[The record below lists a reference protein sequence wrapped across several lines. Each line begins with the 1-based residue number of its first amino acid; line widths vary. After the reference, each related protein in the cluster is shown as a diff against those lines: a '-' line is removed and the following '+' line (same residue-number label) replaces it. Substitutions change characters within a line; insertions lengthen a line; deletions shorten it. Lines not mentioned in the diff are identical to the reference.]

1 LIADNIGIPKS
12 HDLHHIKEIVNKV
25 HVPVFVPNSNAK
37 IDLGEKKPGEEEK
50 KQEMASEDDF
60 TILDELKKQI
70 DHTHIGVSSKDFH
83 PVDFEKDDD
92 SNFHIDFIHAAA
104 QLRAENYDIKPCER

>member
-1 LIADNIGIPKS
+1 MIAVNIGIHQS
-12 HDLHHIKEIVNKV
+12 HDLHHIREILHKV
-25 HVPVFVPNSNAK
+25 HVPKFVPNSNAK

-50 KQEMASEDDF
+50 KQESTEDDF

-70 DHTHIGVSSKDFH
+70 DHTHIGVTSKDFH

-92 SNFHIDFIHAAA
+92 TNFHIDFIHAAA